1 MGLVEPFH
9 HQKMVEAPEHHTG
22 KAPLLLELVATEAKR
37 PGRQAKEP
45 AGLQQLFGIGAIAVD
60 TTGLAQLAQLND
72 PAEIGQDRGQ
82 GCRTTF
88 GGFVLQTGAHIDPL
102 LHQALHELASPA
114 AAGTSGGANPNQRFR
129 LGSTSSIG
137 RTRRVVISTSRRSPG
152 VGANG
157 RSERELQR

>member
-37 PGRQAKEP
+37 PGPQAIEP
-45 AGLQQLFGIGAIAVD
+45 AGLQQLLGIGAIAVD

-88 GGFVLQTGAHIDPL
+88 GGLVLQTGTRLDPL
-102 LHQALHELASPA
+102 LRQPLH
-114 AAGTSGGANPNQRFR
+114 
-129 LGSTSSIG
+129 
-137 RTRRVVISTSRRSPG
+137 
-152 VGANG
+152 
-157 RSERELQR
+157 